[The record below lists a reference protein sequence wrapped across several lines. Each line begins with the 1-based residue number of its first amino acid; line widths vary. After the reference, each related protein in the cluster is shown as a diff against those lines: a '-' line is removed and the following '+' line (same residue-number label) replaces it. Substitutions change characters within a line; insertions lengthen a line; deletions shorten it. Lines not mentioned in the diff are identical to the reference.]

1 MSILNFVKQE
11 QLDDL
16 DDDPRQAFMEIVN
29 FAQRSL
35 DGKLSNIRGD
45 DQESWRAAED
55 IRHSFMNVIVASSKR
70 FEIEPFASMDVPRI
84 NDSLNFD
91 QFKADLDHYVTQLVL
106 DNSAQTRR
114 DSVTILPNSKDKI
127 RSYIHGLR
135 DCIEKANMVE
145 AKRSALLDR
154 LDQLEKELEKR
165 RANMLLVAKLAFEVL
180 AIPGGTW
187 ASYEIAT
194 KLITNISQTV
204 EESRAIEQANKP
216 IATTVGTVPAL
227 SPPRQP
233 AQQRRA
239 MGSGFADDLDDDV
252 PF

>member
-1 MSILNFVKQE
+1 MSILNFVKQD
-11 QLDDL
+11 QLDNL
-16 DDDPRQAFMEIVN
+16 DDDPRKAFMEIVN
-29 FAQRSL
+29 YAQRSL
-35 DGKLSNIRGD
+35 DGKISNIRED
-45 DQESWRAAED
+45 DQESWRRAED

-70 FEIEPFASMDVPRI
+70 YEIEPFASMNVPRI
-84 NDSLNFD
+84 NDSLNFG

-114 DSVTILPNSKDKI
+114 DSVTILPSSKDKI
-127 RSYIHGLR
+127 RTYIRALR
-135 DCIEKANMVE
+135 DCIENANMVE
-145 AKRSALLDR
+145 TKRSSLLDR
-154 LDQLEKELEKR
+154 LDELEKELEKR

-204 EESRAIEQANKP
+204 EESREAEQANKP
-216 IATTVGTVPAL
+216 MISAIKTVPAL

-233 AQQRRA
+233 EQQRR
-239 MGSGFADDLDDDV
+239 GYGGGFADDLDDDV